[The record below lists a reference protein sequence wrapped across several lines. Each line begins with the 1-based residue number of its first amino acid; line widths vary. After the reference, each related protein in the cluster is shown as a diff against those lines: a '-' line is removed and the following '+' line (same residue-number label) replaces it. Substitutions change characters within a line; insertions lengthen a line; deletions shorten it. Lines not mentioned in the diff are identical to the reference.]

1 MQAAATGLRT
11 TGLGPCPGD
20 SSHPARLTAASCCE
34 LCSAGLDRHST
45 RWVSAGPHAPV
56 VPAAW
61 GGTEAGPP
69 LRPWRMRPPRRPI
82 ASASPLSRVVPPPR
96 ARQPRRERG
105 PLAPGPPGPALDL
118 CPQQGP
124 LALPS
129 GWSDAWVSGLQ
140 RRVDSHGVRGNV
152 LH

>member
-1 MQAAATGLRT
+1 MQVAATGLRT
-11 TGLGPCPGD
+11 TGLGLCPGD

-69 LRPWRMRPPRRPI
+69 LQPWRTRPPCRPS
-82 ASASPLSRVVPPPR
+82 ASASPLSRVVPHHEPGSHG
-96 ARQPRRERG
+96 ERG
-105 PLAPGPPGPALDL
+105 DHRGLAH
-118 CPQQGP
+118 Q
-124 LALPS
+124 ALPWTS
-129 GWSDAWVSGLQ
+129 ALSKGPSRCPVAGQTHGRPATGGGWTVMG
-140 RRVDSHGVRGNV
+140 
-152 LH
+152 